1 MGELTSSAARMVQI
15 ALVSSER
22 LNRLINEILD
32 IERIESGVLPME
44 MGTHSARGLIDA
56 AVGQVQV
63 IAEDTGVQVRVAEAE
78 GEVYAD
84 ADRVV
89 QTLLNLLGN
98 ALKFSPPGT
107 EVTLHAAARGA
118 LVEFSVQDRGRG
130 IPVDKLDRVFTRFE
144 QVDSSDAREK
154 GGSGLG
160 LAISRSIVERLG
172 GRIWAENNP
181 SGGATFRFT
190 LPAAAEPP
198 AEPVTTT
205 MTDESEPAPRSDQ
218 VAAVPATPNETPLP
232 SPSP

>member
-1 MGELTSSAARMVQI
+1 M
-15 ALVSSER
+15 
-22 LNRLINEILD
+22 
-32 IERIESGVLPME
+32 
-44 MGTHSARGLIDA
+44 
-56 AVGQVQV
+56 
-63 IAEDTGVQVRVAEAE
+63 IAEDAGVQVRVADAE

-107 EVTLHAAARGA
+107 EVTLHAAPAGRF
-118 LVEFSVQDRGRG
+118 VEFSICDRGRG
-130 IPVDKLDRVFTRFE
+130 IPVDKLDRVFARFE

-190 LPAAAEPP
+190 LPVAADPP
-198 AEPVTTT
+198 AEPVTTAIV
-205 MTDESEPAPRSDQ
+205 DEPEPVARPDQ
-218 VAAVPATPNETPLP
+218 VAAVPATQTET
-232 SPSP
+232 